1 MAKNY
6 DYLFRL
12 LLVGDSSVGKT
23 CIIVRFTENTFTSSY
38 ITTIGIDFKI
48 RTIEIG
54 KYVGTR
60 TVLMATSRVK
70 VVRID
75 FLWFVESTM
84 KCNDYYKIFK
94 KYGRELRSSQA
105 IFDAELSE
113 TSCTLVAG
121 TKVISDYDKE
131 AG

>member
-23 CIIVRFTENTFTSSY
+23 CIIVRFTENTFTPSY

-60 TVLMATSRVK
+60 TILMATSRVK

-75 FLWFVESTM
+75 FLWFVWNRFFM
-84 KCNDYYKIFK
+84 VC
-94 KYGRELRSSQA
+94 
-105 IFDAELSE
+105 
-113 TSCTLVAG
+113 
-121 TKVISDYDKE
+121 
-131 AG
+131 

>member
-23 CIIVRFTENTFTSSY
+23 CIIVRFTENTFTPSY

-60 TVLMATSRVK
+60 TILMATSRVK

-75 FLWFVESTM
+75 FLWFV
-84 KCNDYYKIFK
+84 
-94 KYGRELRSSQA
+94 REYNEVQWLLQN
-105 IFDAELSE
+105 I
-113 TSCTLVAG
+113 
-121 TKVISDYDKE
+121 
-131 AG
+131 

>member
-23 CIIVRFTENTFTSSY
+23 CIIVRFTENTFTPSY

-54 KYVGTR
+54 KYVKTR
-60 TVLMATSRVK
+60 TILMATSRVK

-75 FLWFVESTM
+75 FLWFV
-84 KCNDYYKIFK
+84 
-94 KYGRELRSSQA
+94 REYNEVQ
-105 IFDAELSE
+105 
-113 TSCTLVAG
+113 
-121 TKVISDYDKE
+121 
-131 AG
+131 

>member
-23 CIIVRFTENTFTSSY
+23 CIIVRFTENTFTPSY

-60 TVLMATSRVK
+60 TILMATSRVK

-75 FLWFVESTM
+75 FLWFVRAYNEV
-84 KCNDYYKIFK
+84 
-94 KYGRELRSSQA
+94 Q
-105 IFDAELSE
+105 
-113 TSCTLVAG
+113 
-121 TKVISDYDKE
+121 
-131 AG
+131 

>member
-23 CIIVRFTENTFTSSY
+23 CIIVRFTENTFTPSY

-60 TVLMATSRVK
+60 TILMATSRVK
-70 VVRID
+70 VVRIE
-75 FLWFVESTM
+75 FLWFV
-84 KCNDYYKIFK
+84 
-94 KYGRELRSSQA
+94 REYNEVQWLLQN
-105 IFDAELSE
+105 I
-113 TSCTLVAG
+113 
-121 TKVISDYDKE
+121 
-131 AG
+131 

>member
-23 CIIVRFTENTFTSSY
+23 CIIVRFTENTFTPSY

-48 RTIEIG
+48 RTIEIS

-60 TVLMATSRVK
+60 TILMATSRVK

-75 FLWFVESTM
+75 FLWFV
-84 KCNDYYKIFK
+84 
-94 KYGRELRSSQA
+94 REYNEVQ
-105 IFDAELSE
+105 
-113 TSCTLVAG
+113 
-121 TKVISDYDKE
+121 
-131 AG
+131 